1 MSSDSKKTNKWFA
14 AAVIAIV
21 SIAAPALH
29 AQVPPDVAAQLREIG
44 TGVCVPETA
53 KLYKPLQPMPPATGV
68 TLMRDIPY
76 AQDPRTIM
84 DLFAPEKGSGGRPVL
99 VYVSGGGGD
108 KKVNGP
114 DGGPF
119 YDNIMYWALKNGMV
133 GVNMQRRGGFG
144 GGAAWDQPAKDV
156 GLVVE
161 WIRQNIKKYKGNPNR
176 IFLWADSAGNGPVST
191 YAGHPEIAGPDGA
204 AVKGIVLMSSPNFN
218 IAPET
223 VPQNS
228 GAAAIAATASLSRN
242 CGRPAGEGR
251 GGRGGAQGGGAAA
264 AAPGAGGAR
273 QGAGGPGGGGGG
285 GGRGGAA
292 APPVGPA
299 TQLARSNLPGL
310 AKGKIAVFMA
320 WGELDSANILSFDE
334 ALKSAL
340 CKAGRCPTTAEL
352 IKDHSHVSLVF
363 SPNTADDSVTGP
375 ILKWMKSVK

>member
-1 MSSDSKKTNKWFA
+1 MSSDWKSDLWFAA
-14 AAVIAIV
+14 AAVIAIAV
-21 SIAAPALH
+21 IAAPAAQ
-29 AQVPPDVAAQLREIG
+29 AQVPPDVAAQLRQIG

-53 KLYKPLQPMPPATGV
+53 KLYKPLQPMPPSSGV
-68 TLMRDIPY
+68 TVMRDIPY

-84 DLFAPEKGSGGRPVL
+84 DLFAPEKGGGGRPVL
-99 VYVSGGGGD
+99 IYVSGGGGD

-144 GGAAWDQPAKDV
+144 GGAAWDAPAKDV
-156 GLVVE
+156 GLVVA
-161 WIRQNIKKYKGNPNR
+161 WVRQNIKKYKGNPNR

-191 YAGHPEIAGPDGA
+191 YAGHTEIAGADGA

-218 IAPET
+218 ILPET
-223 VPQNS
+223 VPQGS
-228 GAAAIAATASLSRN
+228 AATQIAATASLSRN
-242 CGRPAGEGR
+242 CGRPAGEAR
-251 GGRGGAQGGGAAA
+251 GGRGPAPGGGAAPGGV
-264 AAPGAGGAR
+264 APGAGGAR
-273 QGAGGPGGGGGG
+273 QG
-285 GGRGGAA
+285 GGRGAA
-292 APPVGPA
+292 AGRGSAPAVDQA

-310 AKGKIAVFMA
+310 AKGKIAVFLG
-320 WGELDSANILSFDE
+320 WGELDSSNILAFDY
-334 ALKSAL
+334 ALKDAL

>member
-1 MSSDSKKTNKWFA
+1 MSPDSKNNHIVFTA
-14 AAVIAIV
+14 AAVVAIALMAT
-21 SIAAPALH
+21 SGAR
-29 AQVPPDVAAQLREIG
+29 AQVPTDVAAQLRQVG

-53 KLYKPLQPMPPATGV
+53 KLYKPLQPPAPSTGV
-68 TLMRDIPY
+68 TVMRDITY

-84 DLFAPEKGSGGRPVL
+84 DVFAPEKGSGGRPVL
-99 VYVSGGGGD
+99 VYVSGGAGD

-114 DGGPF
+114 DGDPF
-119 YDNIMYWALKNGMV
+119 YDNIMLWALKNGMV

-144 GGAAWDQPAKDV
+144 GAPGSVWDDPAKDV
-156 GLVVE
+156 GLVVA
-161 WIRQNIKKYKGNPNR
+161 WIRKNIKQYKGNPNR

-191 YAGHPEIAGPDGA
+191 YAGHPEIAGADGA

-218 IAPET
+218 ILPET

-228 GAAAIAATASLSRN
+228 AASQIAATANLSTT

-251 GGRGGAQGGGAAA
+251 GRGPGGAAA
-264 AAPGAGGAR
+264 GGVAR
-273 QGAGGPGGGGGG
+273 GGGGPG
-285 GGRGGAA
+285 RGAGAPA
-292 APPVGPA
+292 VDPA

-310 AKGKIAVFMA
+310 AKGKIAVFLA
-320 WGELDSANILSFDE
+320 WGELDSRNILAFDY
-334 ALKSAL
+334 ALKDAL
-340 CKAGRCPTTAEL
+340 CKTGRCPATAEL

>member
-1 MSSDSKKTNKWFA
+1 MMRRVSKNTDLWITA
-14 AAVIAIV
+14 AAVVAIALM
-21 SIAAPALH
+21 AAPSAH
-29 AQVPPDVAAQLREIG
+29 AQVPPDVAAQLRQIG

-53 KLYKPLQPMPPATGV
+53 KLYKPLQPPPPSGV
-68 TLMRDIPY
+68 TVMRDIPY
-76 AQDPRTIM
+76 VQDDPRAVM
-84 DLFAPEKGSGGRPVL
+84 DLFAPEKGGGGRPVL

-108 KKVNGP
+108 KKVTGP
-114 DGGPF
+114 DGDPF

-144 GGAAWDQPAKDV
+144 GGAAWDAPAKDV
-156 GLVVE
+156 GLVVT

-191 YAGHPEIAGPDGA
+191 YAGHPEIAGADGA
-204 AVKGIVLMSSPNFN
+204 AVKGIVLMSAPNFN

-223 VPQNS
+223 VSADSN
-228 GAAAIAATASLSRN
+228 AAAIAATASLSTT

-251 GGRGGAQGGGAAA
+251 GARGPGRGSAAA
-264 AAPGAGGAR
+264 GA
-273 QGAGGPGGGGGG
+273 

-292 APPVGPA
+292 PAQVDQA

-320 WGELDSANILSFDE
+320 WGELDSRNILSFDL
-334 ALKSAL
+334 ALKNAL
-340 CKAGRCPTTAEL
+340 CKTGRCPTTAEL